1 MKPDFWLRAVRGRYC
16 LRQSVRAWQPEN
28 QQKTWRISETSL
40 CTYIIRWWYTFLS
53 WNLSSIYRY
62 ICKSCLLILRAI
74 WQKLNWQN
82 YALKRCKIFS
92 CFKRCKNALRK
103 ALKKWLKARNVFSCF
118 KRCKVNLRKAI
129 KMSMKSMRLF
139 RELFQQL
146 IVQLRILKGRHARYF
161 GFATFS
167 GGSYRFLDFINGLFD
182 Q

>member
-82 YALKRCKIFS
+82 YALKDVLSHSKFNGNCMPLKTIVS
-92 CFKRCKNALRK
+92 PISILLNALLQCLMLESLQQIYATMGIHLYQLHHHWVTSWRTPQ
-103 ALKKWLKARNVFSCF
+103 
-118 KRCKVNLRKAI
+118 NLRP
-129 KMSMKSMRLF
+129 S
-139 RELFQQL
+139 
-146 IVQLRILKGRHARYF
+146 
-161 GFATFS
+161 
-167 GGSYRFLDFINGLFD
+167 
-182 Q
+182 